1 MRSFRAGNDVAI
13 KIWVSLAVIFLVATL
28 LTGCDA
34 RSATSQIM
42 APPEVDVAEVLIE
55 SVTVTET
62 FNGRLE
68 APETA
73 RLRPRVSGYI
83 DEVAFEEGEMVNAG
97 DLLFQ
102 IDPRPYEARI
112 RAAQAELAQAQAAL
126 ALADSESRR
135 AERLRDGRA
144 ISDEEYEQ
152 RLSARTNAQAR
163 LNAAKAAVDTAEL
176 DLEYTRITAPVDGR
190 TGRALI
196 TKGNLASADQT
207 LLTTVVSVDP
217 LYVYFDSNEISAINS
232 QPLVK
237 TDGHTLLSIGLGS
250 NDDMSYHGVLDY
262 IGNAVNANTGTLQ
275 YRAVLD
281 NSDGSL
287 RPGQFARVE
296 MPVDRIEGA
305 TLVRRQAVLTDQDRR
320 FVYVVAEDNTVS
332 RRQVVPGQQID
343 NLLVIQDGLRGGER
357 VVVSGTQK
365 IFAAG
370 MQITPQQVAMRT
382 TQAVNSTTI
391 AKANP

>member
-1 MRSFRAGNDVAI
+1 MRSFRTGNDVAVKVLI
-13 KIWVSLAVIFLVATL
+13 SLAVIFLVATL

-34 RSATSQIM
+34 RSATSQVM

-55 SVTVTET
+55 SVTVSES

-83 DEVAFEEGEMVNAG
+83 DEVAFKEGELVKAG

-102 IDPRPYEARI
+102 IDPRPYEARV
-112 RAAQAELAQAQAAL
+112 RAVRAELNQAKIAL
-126 ALADSESRR
+126 DLAESESQR
-135 AERLRDGRA
+135 AERLLDGRA
-144 ISDEEYEQ
+144 ISDEEYDQ
-152 RLSARTNAQAR
+152 RQSALTNAQAR
-163 LNAAKAAVDTAEL
+163 VNAAQAALDTAEL

-196 TKGNLASADQT
+196 TKGNLANADQT

-217 LYVYFDSNEISAINS
+217 LYVYFDSNEAAALSS
-232 QPLVK
+232 QSLVK
-237 TDGHTLLSIGLGS
+237 PDGQTQVSIGLGDS
-250 NDDMSYHGVLDY
+250 DGLPYLGVLDY
-262 IGNAVNANTGTLQ
+262 IGNTVNASTGTLQ

-281 NSDGSL
+281 NPDGTL

-296 MPVDRIEGA
+296 MPVEKLEGA
-305 TLVRRQAVLTDQDRR
+305 LLVRRQAVLTDQDRR

-332 RRQVVPGQQID
+332 RRQVVPGRQID
-343 NLLVIQDGLRGGER
+343 NLLVIQDGLSSGER

-370 MQITPQQVAMRT
+370 MQITPLQVAMRT
-382 TQAVNSTTI
+382 SQLPDNSAI
-391 AKANP
+391 ARAQP